1 MEDDVEDADRGLDLR
16 VADDE
21 VTAFKEEGDCRMV
34 VVGKLEDGDVEKA
47 IDC

>member
-1 MEDDVEDADRGLDLR
+1 MEDAEEDEDGGLDRR

-34 VVGKLEDGDVEKA
+34 VVVGKDGDVEKA
-47 IDC
+47 VAC